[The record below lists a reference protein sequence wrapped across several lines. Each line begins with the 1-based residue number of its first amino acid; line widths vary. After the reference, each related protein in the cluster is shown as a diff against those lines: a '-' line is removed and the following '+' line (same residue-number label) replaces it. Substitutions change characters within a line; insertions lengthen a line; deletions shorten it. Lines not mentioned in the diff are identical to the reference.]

1 MEPDD
6 ELDSLQATDPVE
18 SRELWDKRPD
28 ETAKA
33 FGAFVL
39 YRDAER
45 RSFKIVGDQLN
56 CSPQNIYQWSSR
68 FDWRGRCD
76 AYDIEQDRIQRA
88 DLARSRVRMRDR
100 HLQVARAMLNVAAY
114 GLKEWQLESLPHF
127 DRGGFLRGG
136 LPDAFGAVDMAC
148 QAARKKISIHRG
160 AAETVVL
167 FTASFGCGWCFR
179 AVIAPAGVVRLPA
192 FRLPSSFCI
201 EYLCLVVLFL

>member
-68 FDWRGRCD
+68 FDWRGRYD
-76 AYDIEQDRIQRA
+76 AFDIEHNRQGLKKHRRRNVKSRA
-88 DLARSRVRMRDR
+88 KPPYVFLREIAFSVRSEEHTSELQSLR
-100 HLQVARAMLNVAAY
+100 HLVCRL
-114 GLKEWQLESLPHF
+114 LLE
-127 DRGGFLRGG
+127 
-136 LPDAFGAVDMAC
+136 
-148 QAARKKISIHRG
+148 
-160 AAETVVL
+160 
-167 FTASFGCGWCFR
+167 
-179 AVIAPAGVVRLPA
+179 
-192 FRLPSSFCI
+192 
-201 EYLCLVVLFL
+201 

>member
-76 AYDIEQDRIQRA
+76 AFDIEQDRIQRA
-88 DLARSRVRMRDR
+88 ELSRGRVRMRER
-100 HLQVARAMLNVAAY
+100 HLQVAKAMLGVAAY
-114 GLKEWQLESLPHF
+114 GLKEWQGRVEQKLPLHLEPEQIAMLVKTAVELENRTVGSETDAGRFTQIIVNLG
-127 DRGGFLRGG
+127 DA
-136 LPDAFGAVDMAC
+136 PDDPDEADVPLLELEAEYEPPK
-148 QAARKKISIHRG
+148 RKFNK
-160 AAETVVL
+160 
-167 FTASFGCGWCFR
+167 FN
-179 AVIAPAGVVRLPA
+179 
-192 FRLPSSFCI
+192 
-201 EYLCLVVLFL
+201 